1 MNSGENMSKKNF
13 KGYMFIK
20 VPEKNLKE
28 FNAYINRINIERGKV
43 TAAAFIFIESFLI
56 LFFMLTKKQQFFK
69 VPVLYYGI
77 IYLLVL
83 IGMIIY
89 LAAFIKLGKNM
100 PKYQTSIIYTG
111 ISFALFILFCHAGLS
126 ILDQL
131 SSGQIIVYVVAVI
144 SVAVCP
150 IYEPSVLTIIY
161 LCVHLPFII
170 FMTYFQKSS
179 NLLYMN
185 YVNSTSFLIVS
196 LVISWMRYKSQVE
209 VFINGKIIEEKNI
222 ELERLNKELAE
233 ANNKLKKLSRTDSL
247 TGINNRY
254 MFDRTIKIEWN
265 RCQRH
270 FVPLSLLIIDIDFFK
285 AFNDNYGHQ
294 AGDYCIQK
302 IAGVIKSCAK
312 RASDTVARY
321 GGEEFAVIL
330 PYVEKE
336 DAYKIAEKIRCSV
349 EILNIKHEYSSAS
362 RHVTISTG
370 VNTVIPSDKLSIR
383 DFIRTADKAL
393 YEAKDNKRN
402 NTVVA

>member
-13 KGYMFIK
+13 KDYMFIK

-28 FNAYINRINIERGKV
+28 FNAYINRINIERGKA

-56 LFFMLTKKQQFFK
+56 LFFMLTKRQQFFK

-150 IYEPSVLTIIY
+150 IYEPSALIIIY
-161 LCVHLPFII
+161 FCVHVPFII
-170 FMTYFQKSS
+170 FMTYLQKSS

-185 YVNSTSFLIVS
+185 YVNSTSFIIVS
-196 LVISWMRYKSQVE
+196 WVISWMRYKSQVE

>member
-13 KGYMFIK
+13 KDYMFIK

-28 FNAYINRINIERGKV
+28 FNAYINRINIERGKA

-56 LFFMLTKKQQFFK
+56 LFFMLTKRQQFFK

-150 IYEPSVLTIIY
+150 IYEPSALIIIY
-161 LCVHLPFII
+161 FCVHVPFII
-170 FMTYFQKSS
+170 FMTYLQKSS

-185 YVNSTSFLIVS
+185 YVNSTSFIIVS
-196 LVISWMRYKSQVE
+196 WVISWMRYKSQVE
-209 VFINGKIIEEKNI
+209 IFINGKIIEEKNI

>member
-1 MNSGENMSKKNF
+1 MSKKNF
-13 KGYMFIK
+13 KDYMFIK

-28 FNAYINRINIERGKV
+28 FNAYINRINIERGKA

-56 LFFMLTKKQQFFK
+56 LFFMLTKRQQFFK

-150 IYEPSVLTIIY
+150 IYEPSALIIIY
-161 LCVHLPFII
+161 FCVHVPFII
-170 FMTYFQKSS
+170 FMTYLQKSS

-185 YVNSTSFLIVS
+185 YVNSTSFIIVS
-196 LVISWMRYKSQVE
+196 WVISWMRYKSQVE
-209 VFINGKIIEEKNI
+209 IFINGKIIEEKNI